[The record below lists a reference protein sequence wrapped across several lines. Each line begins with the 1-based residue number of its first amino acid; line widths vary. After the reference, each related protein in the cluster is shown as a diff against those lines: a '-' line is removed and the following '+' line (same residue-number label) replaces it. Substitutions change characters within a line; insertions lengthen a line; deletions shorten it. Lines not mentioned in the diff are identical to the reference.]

1 MTTTDRAYRTRTIQ
15 GQTVCYDCITN
26 AATSSEENYF
36 DHLVEKIGRPAAIAR
51 ANALP
56 YQGWT
61 DADLAEIE
69 RWALSLLDDAYDM
82 GVMCSLHMDEADA
95 HAENDER
102 DATAEAEAE
111 DAAALAAEELAVAA
125 AAALPARIVAEGR
138 TEPDDCERLTPGCC
152 IDHTA
157 EANRNRAADSP
168 CETW

>member
-26 AATSSEENYF
+26 AATSSEE
-36 DHLVEKIGRPAAIAR
+36 
-51 ANALP
+51 
-56 YQGWT
+56 
-61 DADLAEIE
+61 
-69 RWALSLLDDAYDM
+69 
-82 GVMCSLHMDEADA
+82 
-95 HAENDER
+95 
-102 DATAEAEAE
+102 
-111 DAAALAAEELAVAA
+111 